1 MKRKPEVDM
10 VEHKNLIQL
19 VRTNPSD
26 KLNLSF
32 FFKEHEKSTNHDLA
46 EELTYLQLKYLNE
59 NKKWAYLNEIG
70 KIYKEQNKQHVA
82 FMCFVESL
90 RLKPEQTDIFA
101 LAESL
106 RESIKPVIP
115 AKLKGNNCAV
125 SVIMATYNRSES
137 IGESIQSVL
146 NQTFQDFELIVINDG
161 GNDEVKDIVDSFK
174 SSKIKYHK
182 LSENRGL
189 ACAMNEGIL
198 RAEGKYIAYLDD
210 DDIYYPDCLET
221 LVQAL
226 DENTCK
232 FVYLNTKAVIG
243 EYEDGEFKPLRTK
256 FLWDK
261 EFNKDDLLLGNYIWP
276 GSIMHHKSIFNE
288 VGLID
293 ESIPMSMDW
302 EMWLRSSLKF
312 NFRHV
317 SKTAS
322 EYRIKQDNMTSRN
335 TAEMHFFRDLIQFYH
350 QFYQG
355 TVAFIRYHLV
365 TKQEYKARELYQRI
379 LVNYTNDFKTPA
391 GLRELIEI
399 AEYFKDHKFMRILAK
414 DYFRLRKKSCLQ
426 YIIRKKS
433 LNMFLS
439 ICPYLP
445 SAIAKTIK
453 RRTTNFVIKVCKINS
468 LKSKLC
474 LKKKFV

>member
-1 MKRKPEVDM
+1 MKRKL
-10 VEHKNLIQL
+10 KANLIDYKYLTQL
-19 VRTNPSD
+19 IRANPND
-26 KLNLSF
+26 KLNLSLF
-32 FFKEHEKSTNHDLA
+32 FRDYEKSKNHDLA
-46 EELTYLQLKYLNE
+46 EKLTYLKLKYLNE

-82 FMCFVESL
+82 FMCFAESL
-90 RLKPEQTDIFA
+90 RLKPEQPDIFA

-106 RESIKPVIP
+106 KESVKPVIP
-115 AKLKGNNCAV
+115 AKLKENNCAV
-125 SVIMATYNRSES
+125 SVTMATYNRTEQ
-137 IGESIQSVL
+137 IKESIQSVL

-161 GNDEVKDIVDSFK
+161 GTDEVKDIVDSFK

-189 ACAMNEGIL
+189 SCARNEGIL

-243 EYEDGEFKPLRTK
+243 EYEDGEFKPLCTR

-261 EFNKDDLLLGNYIWP
+261 EFNKDDLLLGNYISVL
-276 GSIMHHKSIFNE
+276 SIMHHKSIFNE
-288 VGLID
+288 VGLFD
-293 ESIPMSMDW
+293 ESIPTSMDW
-302 EMWLRSSLKF
+302 EMWIRSSLKF
-312 NFRHV
+312 NFLHV
-317 SKTAS
+317 SKTAG
-322 EYRIKQDNMTSRN
+322 EYRIKQDNKTSIN
-335 TAEMHFFRDLIQFYH
+335 KAEMHFFRDLIQFYY

-355 TVAFIRYHLV
+355 TVAFIRYYLV

-379 LVNYTNDFKTPA
+379 LVNYAHDFKTPA

-399 AEYFKDHKFMRILAK
+399 AEYFKDHKFVRILAK
-414 DYFRLRKKSCLQ
+414 DYFRFRKKSCLQ

-453 RRTTNFVIKVCKINS
+453 RRTANFVIKVCKINS

-474 LKKKFV
+474 LKEKFV